1 MKIWRLL
8 FSQCKYCA
16 CLSLVQYMQP
26 QSWERLLSWQLS
38 RWSSTPSP
46 RKASHRKSLVKKKL
60 AVPRVLHESILMVSW
75 LRGEKCGRKSNW
87 DDHSLESKV
96 EPRNWVNFT
105 RSGQRL
111 VLVHQEPT
119 KHSLWQRSYNCHI
132 HNISHILNQRQY
144 QRRLMWLRRKR
155 TGLLLRG
162 TKSSFQ
168 VKVEVY
174 LGT

>member
-1 MKIWRLL
+1 M
-8 FSQCKYCA
+8 SQSSSIHATTIMGKTA
-16 CLSLVQYMQP
+16 ELTVVQMIINALPKEGKP
-26 QSWERLLSWQLS
+26 QEIIGL
-38 RWSSTPSP
+38 
-46 RKASHRKSLVKKKL
+46 KKL

-119 KHSLWQRSYNCHI
+119 KHSLWQRSYNCRI
-132 HNISHILNQRQY
+132 HNISHILNRRQY
-144 QRRLMWLRRKR
+144 QRRLMCWGEKELDFCSGGQNPLFRWK
-155 TGLLLRG
+155 
-162 TKSSFQ
+162 
-168 VKVEVY
+168 
-174 LGT
+174 